1 MADHRNEAMKMRD
14 IPKDESRLSK
24 MMRKIKKDPAV
35 VVGMT
40 GWTGLVGYGLY
51 NIRKRKTSLSLYLI
65 HLRVTAQVFAI
76 GCMVSVVGYRIFNH
90 EKNRFFG
97 KSADEE

>member
-35 VVGMT
+35 VVGEYKF
-40 GWTGLVGYGLY
+40 VC
-51 NIRKRKTSLSLYLI
+51 RVLSCSKI
-65 HLRVTAQVFAI
+65 ENNWP
-76 GCMVSVVGYRIFNH
+76 M
-90 EKNRFFG
+90 
-97 KSADEE
+97 KSILTY